1 MKEFLNK
8 KILITGATG
17 SFGNKFIDILIEKK
31 VNFKSLIV
39 YSRDEFKQ
47 YNMNIKYNNKKIKF
61 IIGDVRDLERL
72 KIATKGVDILIHAA
86 ALKHVPIAEINPI
99 EYVKTNIIGADN
111 VIKACISNNIKK
123 VIALS
128 TDKAAK
134 PINLYGASKLAS
146 DKLFVAANYEYPT
159 NTKFSVV
166 RYGNVL
172 NSRGSVIPFFLKV
185 KYNNL
190 NEVPITDLRMT
201 RFWISLEEAVNFVFS
216 CSQVMD
222 GGEIFVPKIKS
233 LKTLDLAKIICK
245 NKKIKLIGIRPGEKI
260 HEVMCPVEN
269 SQQTFEYKDKFI
281 IFPDYNKK
289 FKIKSKGKRVNS
301 DFEYSSDNQKFL
313 MNMKEITLKLKKEK
327 II

>member
-1 MKEFLNK
+1 MKQFINK

-17 SFGNKFIDILIEKK
+17 SFGNKFIDMILKSKIN
-31 VNFKSLIV
+31 VNQIII

-47 YNMNIKYNNKKIKF
+47 YNMKNNFKSKKLKF

-72 KIATKGVDILIHAA
+72 KLAMKNVDIVIHAA

-99 EYVKTNIIGADN
+99 EYIKTNIIGADN
-111 VIKACISNNIKK
+111 VIKSSVANNVKK

-134 PINLYGASKLAS
+134 PINLYGATKLAS
-146 DKLFVAANYEYPT
+146 DKLFVAANYEY
-159 NTKFSVV
+159 NQNIKFSVV

-172 NSRGSVIPFFLKV
+172 NSRGSVIPFFLKLKKNKA
-185 KYNNL
+185 KYI
-190 NEVPITDLRMT
+190 PITDEFMT
-201 RFWISLEEAVNFVFS
+201 RFWISLEESVKFVFNS
-216 CSQVMD
+216 LATME

-233 LKTLDLAKIICK
+233 VKTLDLAKIICK
-245 NKKIKLIGIRPGEKI
+245 DIKIKITGIRPGEKI

-269 SQQTFEYKDKFI
+269 SGTTYEYKDKFI

-289 FKIKSKGKRVNS
+289 FKSKSLGKKVEKN
-301 DFEYSSDNQKFL
+301 FEYSSNNKKFIMSL
-313 MNMKEITLKLKKEK
+313 KELNKKLKSEK
-327 II
+327 VL

>member
-1 MKEFLNK
+1 MKDFSNK

-17 SFGNKFIDILIEKK
+17 SFGNKFIETLLNKK

-47 YNMNIKYNNKKIKF
+47 YNMNIKFKDNKIKY

-72 KIATKGVDILIHAA
+72 KIATKDVDLVIHAA
-86 ALKHVPIAEINPI
+86 ALKHVPIAEVNPI
-99 EYVKTNIIGADN
+99 EYIKTNTIGADN
-111 VIKACISNNIKK
+111 LIKACISNNVKK

-134 PINLYGASKLAS
+134 PINLYGATKLSS

-159 NTKFSVV
+159 KTRFAVV

-172 NSRGSVIPFFLKV
+172 NSRGSVIPFFLK
-185 KYNNL
+185 L
-190 NEVPITDLRMT
+190 NSINSKEIPITDKAMT
-201 RFWISLEEAVNFVFS
+201 RFWISLQEAVDFVFS
-216 CSQVMD
+216 CFQTME

-233 LKTLDLAKIICK
+233 VKTIDLAKIICGD
-245 NKKIKLIGIRPGEKI
+245 KKIKLIGIRPGEKI

-269 SQQTFEYKDKFI
+269 SKQTYELKDKFI

-289 FKIKSKGKRVNS
+289 FNIKSKGKKVKSN
-301 DFEYSSDNQKFL
+301 FEYSSDNKKFVMSL
-313 MNMKEITLKLKKEK
+313 KQIKEKLKKEK

>member
-1 MKEFLNK
+1 MKDFLNK

-17 SFGNKFIDILIEKK
+17 SFGNKFIETLLKQK

-47 YNMNIKYNNKKIKF
+47 YNMNIKYKDNRIKY

-72 KIATKGVDILIHAA
+72 KIATKDVDILIHAA
-86 ALKHVPIAEINPI
+86 ALKHVPIAEVNPI
-99 EYVKTNIIGADN
+99 EYIKTNTIGADN
-111 VIKACISNNIKK
+111 VIKACISNDVKK

-134 PINLYGASKLAS
+134 PINLYGATKLSS

-159 NTKFSVV
+159 KTKFSVV

-172 NSRGSVIPFFLKV
+172 NSRGSVIPFFLK
-185 KYNNL
+185 L
-190 NEVPITDLRMT
+190 NTINSKEVPITDLSMT
-201 RFWISLEEAVNFVFS
+201 RFWISLKEAVNFVFL
-216 CSQVMD
+216 CFQTME

-233 LKTLDLAKIICK
+233 VKTVDLAKIICK

-269 SQQTFEYKDKFI
+269 SQQTFEYRDKFI

-289 FKIKSKGKRVNS
+289 FNVKSKGKKVDL
-301 DFEYSSDNQKFL
+301 DFEYSSDNKKFVMSL
-313 MNMKEITLKLKKEK
+313 KEIKDKLKIEK

>member
-17 SFGNKFIDILIEKK
+17 SFGNKFIQTLLSSKT
-31 VNFKSLIV
+31 NFKNLVV

-47 YNMNIKYNNKKIKF
+47 YNMKNKFKSNKIKY

-72 KIATKGVDILIHAA
+72 KNASKDVDILIHAA
-86 ALKHVPIAEINPI
+86 ALKHVPIAELNPI
-99 EYVKTNIIGADN
+99 EYIKTNIIGADN
-111 VIKACISNNIKK
+111 VIKSSISNNIKK

-134 PINLYGASKLAS
+134 PINLYGATKLAS

-159 NTKFSVV
+159 KTKFSVV

-172 NSRGSVIPFFLKV
+172 NSRGSVIPLFLKMNSTNT
-185 KYNNL
+185 KKI
-190 NEVPITDLRMT
+190 PITDVNMT
-201 RFWISLEEAVNFVFS
+201 RFWISLEEAVKFVFS
-216 CSQVMD
+216 CLEIMD

-233 LKTLDLAKIICK
+233 VKTIDLAKIICK
-245 NKKIKLIGIRPGEKI
+245 NKKIELVGIRPGEKI

-269 SQQTFEYKDKFI
+269 SNQTFEYKEKFI
-281 IFPDYNKK
+281 IFPDYEKK
-289 FKIKSKGKRVNS
+289 FRLKNKGKKVKS
-301 DFEYSSDNQKFL
+301 DFEYSSDNKNFVMSL
-313 MNMKEITLKLKKEK
+313 NEITNKLKAEK